1 MNIDNISPVEIM
13 KSLSIEDNI
22 DSVFKCGEG
31 TGASGS
37 FFFFS
42 KDNRFIIKTC
52 SLQERK
58 TLLGMLQNF
67 IEYLELNENKSL
79 IAKIYGVFTIKSNVF
94 KSVDVMIMEN
104 TSYKK
109 KAKNQ
114 SVKFDLKGSLYKRVT
129 RIPSYDI
136 V

>member
-1 MNIDNISPVEIM
+1 
-13 KSLSIEDNI
+13 
-22 DSVFKCGEG
+22 
-31 TGASGS
+31 
-37 FFFFS
+37 
-42 KDNRFIIKTC
+42 
-52 SLQERK
+52 
-58 TLLGMLQNF
+58 MLENF
-67 IEYLELNENKSL
+67 IKYLELNGNKSL

-109 KAKNQ
+109 KPKNQ